1 MVHCVQTLPSDGSKV
16 ICSKPF
22 RCCFIFCLFLLH
34 LGQSVEKLKGEE
46 SMKVSFGFTEAGADY
61 FTRKSL
67 FHLFIYFYLKRI
79 WDSLQHFRIATP
91 AYFIPQCGFS
101 TSEQVRF
108 FSLLQWTA
116 SKRDTATPH
125 VDLSLSEAALLC
137 LWNNK
142 SHQKSQGLGSNWD
155 SRADSL
161 QPLCRGDP
169 FAQLKNSFWKS

>member
-67 FHLFIYFYLKRI
+67 FHLFIYFYLKRN

-101 TSEQVRF
+101 TSEQIRF

-125 VDLSLSEAALLC
+125 VDLRVFQKQLCCASGTTKAIRKAKVWVQTEIQGQTPFSHSAEVIPLLS
-137 LWNNK
+137 
-142 SHQKSQGLGSNWD
+142 
-155 SRADSL
+155 
-161 QPLCRGDP
+161 
-169 FAQLKNSFWKS
+169 